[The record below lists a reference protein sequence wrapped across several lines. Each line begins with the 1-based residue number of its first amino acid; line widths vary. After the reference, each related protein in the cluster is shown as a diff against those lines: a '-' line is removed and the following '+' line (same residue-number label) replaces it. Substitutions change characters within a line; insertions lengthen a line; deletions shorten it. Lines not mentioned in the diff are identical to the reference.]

1 MPFVLNHNNGNPRQ
15 SGMQFPNQTAD
26 AKQNNTV
33 VKVVFEIVLTQ
44 TT

>member
-1 MPFVLNHNNGNPRQ
+1 MAIQGKVECSF
-15 SGMQFPNQTAD
+15 QTAD

-33 VKVVFEIVLTQ
+33 VKVVLEIVLTQ